1 MRKAGRKSGF
11 SFFIVFFPQIVADT
25 SIHSSFII
33 YHSVSVGPC
42 VYYYSGFFWH
52 SIKLYLCLFNNLL
65 IVIMNLY
72 NLIIQDKEQV
82 NLNEV
87 FLNANNKEQL
97 TQLIKEHTY
106 VKELQEYGLPVNH
119 KILLEGSSGCGKTMT
134 AKAIA
139 NALGKNIIILNL
151 SNIVSSRIGETSQ
164 NIKMIFDKAARE
176 RSVLFL
182 DELDQ
187 IGKARGSDDKDVGEM
202 RRLVNTL
209 IQLID
214 YYPENALLICAT
226 NHPEIIDTALLRRFQ
241 LKINY
246 EMPSAEILDT
256 YYDQLLAQ
264 FTEEMRIVE
273 RKYSISFAE
282 AKDYALTAVKAAL
295 IKKLEAKETLA
306 S

>member
-1 MRKAGRKSGF
+1 M
-11 SFFIVFFPQIVADT
+11 
-25 SIHSSFII
+25 
-33 YHSVSVGPC
+33 HSV
-42 VYYYSGFFWH
+42 
-52 SIKLYLCLFNNLL
+52 ILL
-65 IVIMNLY
+65 NVIMNLY

-87 FLNANNKEQL
+87 FLGTNNRDQL
-97 TQLIKEHTY
+97 LQLIKEHTY
-106 VKELQEYGLPVNH
+106 IKELQEYGLPVNN
-119 KILLEGSSGCGKTMT
+119 KILLQGSSGCGKTMT
-134 AKAIA
+134 AKAVA
-139 NALGKNIIILNL
+139 NALGKNIMILNL

-164 NIKMIFDKAARE
+164 NIKMIFDKAGRE

-214 YYPENALLICAT
+214 YYPEHSLLLCAT

-246 EMPSAEILDT
+246 EMPSKEFLDA
-256 YYDQLLAQ
+256 YYDQLLGK
-264 FTEEMRIVE
+264 FPEEMRNVE
-273 RKYSISFAE
+273 RKYSVSFAE
-282 AKDYALTAVKAAL
+282 AKDYALTSVKATL
-295 IKKLEAKETLA
+295 INKLEAKETAA

>member
-1 MRKAGRKSGF
+1 MENVSRTYDQKTTHKSKTSRYDFFKIYSKSRYLKKYSINQKFRKN
-11 SFFIVFFPQIVADT
+11 
-25 SIHSSFII
+25 
-33 YHSVSVGPC
+33 
-42 VYYYSGFFWH
+42 
-52 SIKLYLCLFNNLL
+52 YLCHYKQFKQNYK
-65 IVIMNLY
+65 MNLY
-72 NLIIQDKEQV
+72 NLIIQDKEEV
-82 NLNEV
+82 TLDDV
-87 FLNANNKEQL
+87 FLEPKNKEQFV
-97 TQLIKEHTY
+97 QLIKEQTY
-106 VKELQEYGLPVNH
+106 AKELQEYGLPVNN

-214 YYPENALLICAT
+214 YYPENALLLCAT
-226 NHPEIIDTALLRRFQ
+226 NHAEIIDTAIIRRFQ
-241 LKINY
+241 LKIKY
-246 EMPSAEILDT
+246 EMPSQEFLDSF
-256 YYDQLLAQ
+256 YDSLLVK
-264 FTEEMRIVE
+264 FPEDLRDIE
-273 RKYSISFAE
+273 RRYEISFAE
-282 AKDYALTAVKAAL
+282 AKDYAFTVVKGNL
-295 IKKLEAKETLA
+295 IERLEAKR
-306 S
+306 

>member
-1 MRKAGRKSGF
+1 
-11 SFFIVFFPQIVADT
+11 
-25 SIHSSFII
+25 
-33 YHSVSVGPC
+33 
-42 VYYYSGFFWH
+42 
-52 SIKLYLCLFNNLL
+52 
-65 IVIMNLY
+65 MNLY
-72 NLIIQDKEQV
+72 NLIIQDKDQIS
-82 NLNEV
+82 LTDV
-87 FLNANNKEQL
+87 FLHEDNRDQL
-97 TQLIKEHTY
+97 VQLIKEHTY
-106 VKELQEYGLPVNH
+106 SKELQEYGLPVNH
-119 KILLEGSSGCGKTMT
+119 KILLQGSSGCGKTMT

-209 IQLID
+209 LQLID
-214 YYPENALLICAT
+214 YYPENALLLCAT

-241 LKINY
+241 LRINY
-246 EMPSAEILDT
+246 EMPSAEFLDT
-256 YYDQLLAQ
+256 FYDTLLSR
-264 FTEEMRIVE
+264 FPEDMRAIE
-273 RKYSISFAE
+273 RKYTISFAE
-282 AKDYALTAVKAAL
+282 AKDHALTAVKTAL
-295 IKKLEAKETLA
+295 IHKLETKETIQ

>member
-1 MRKAGRKSGF
+1 
-11 SFFIVFFPQIVADT
+11 
-25 SIHSSFII
+25 
-33 YHSVSVGPC
+33 
-42 VYYYSGFFWH
+42 
-52 SIKLYLCLFNNLL
+52 
-65 IVIMNLY
+65 MNLY

-82 NLNEV
+82 TLNEV
-87 FLNANNKEQL
+87 FLDKHNRDHL
-97 TQLIKEHTY
+97 VQLIKENTY
-106 VKELQEYGLPVNH
+106 SKELQEYGLPVNN
-119 KILLEGSSGCGKTMT
+119 KILLQGSSGCGKTMT

-214 YYPENALLICAT
+214 YYPEDALLLCAT

-246 EMPSAEILDT
+246 EMPSNDFLDT
-256 YYDQLLAQ
+256 FYDKLLAK
-264 FTEEMRIVE
+264 FPEDMRTIE

-282 AKDYALTAVKAAL
+282 AKDHALTSVKAAL
-295 IKKLEAKETLA
+295 ITKLEAKETIK